1 MDPRRTMIYRTSI
14 KAKDDG
20 YFVLVEMDA
29 NAKVGKDIIAGDN
42 HITSN
47 NGKLF
52 LDVIDRQDLV
62 IANSLDICKGIVT
75 RVREFEN
82 RTEKSTIDYILTCR
96 ALAKDM
102 AEMVIDEDRTYTL
115 ARYVKK
121 KAGKKVIKSNHNILF
136 GKFSIK
142 FSRKPRK
149 IRSEHFMFKCQESKK
164 RFLNETNSRKL
175 LSSSFHDK
183 QSFLKCSETF
193 FKSLDRTFH
202 KCFQKVRIRNG
213 PRKTYGDESIQ
224 NKLNLK
230 TKLKIFLSNNKCDIT
245 REMAE
250 TKLNEVEE
258 ALIEEIAKKNA
269 TIVKEHVEQIE
280 ANDGGFTYLGF

>member
-1 MDPRRTMIYRTSI
+1 
-14 KAKDDG
+14 
-20 YFVLVEMDA
+20 MDA
-29 NAKVGKDIIAGDN
+29 NAKVGKDIISRNN

-47 NGKLF
+47 NGKLL
-52 LDVIDRQDLV
+52 LDVIDRQDLL

-102 AEMVIDEDRTYTL
+102 TEMVIDEDRTYTL

-149 IRSEHFMFKCQESKK
+149 IR
-164 RFLNETNSRKL
+164 
-175 LSSSFHDK
+175 
-183 QSFLKCSETF
+183 
-193 FKSLDRTFH
+193 RTR
-202 KCFQKVRIRNG
+202 Q
-213 PRKTYGDESIQ
+213 
-224 NKLNLK
+224 
-230 TKLKIFLSNNKCDIT
+230 
-245 REMAE
+245 
-250 TKLNEVEE
+250 
-258 ALIEEIAKKNA
+258 
-269 TIVKEHVEQIE
+269 
-280 ANDGGFTYLGF
+280 